1 MEWNINMSV
10 IQHLLRNYS
19 LPNTFIIFIVI
30 KIIEDKNY
38 DRTVF
43 IEESKEI
50 CACFNLVLHF

>member
-1 MEWNINMSV
+1 MSV